1 MITVNPT
8 NNFHT
13 VVWEKP
19 LSTEIDSFFVYKE
32 VPYNSSNYSKITSVA
47 YDSLSEYED
56 IASAA
61 DLNPDR
67 YKISVLDTCG
77 GESAPSNFVRSIHLQ
92 VAPGVGTDRFLSWS
106 EYQGQSQNITSYLIY
121 SGSSVANLSL
131 LDSVTAPISYYV
143 DDNPVAG
150 LNTVYRVEA
159 VLSSA
164 CVSTRTQFLRSSSNN
179 AENNTV
185 LNPDG
190 IKEDSNLSNAL
201 TVQPNPN
208 QGNFEIVLSENTQ
221 GNVSWWIEDMMGRRI
236 TNEAKFSGKRLAV
249 ELDLASGLYFV
260 KVKVQN
266 QMLSKKIILSN

>member
-1 MITVNPT
+1 
-8 NNFHT
+8 
-13 VVWEKP
+13 
-19 LSTEIDSFFVYKE
+19 
-32 VPYNSSNYSKITSVA
+32 
-47 YDSLSEYED
+47 
-56 IASAA
+56 
-61 DLNPDR
+61 
-67 YKISVLDTCG
+67 
-77 GESAPSNFVRSIHLQ
+77 
-92 VAPGVGTDRFLSWS
+92 VGTDRFLSWS
-106 EYQGQSQNITSYLIY
+106 EYQGQSQNISSYLIY
-121 SGSSVANLSL
+121 SGSSVANLSV

-164 CVSTRTQFLRSSSNN
+164 CVSTRTQFLLSSSNN
-179 AENNTV
+179 AENGTL

-236 TNEAKFSGKRLAV
+236 TNEANFSGKRLAV
-249 ELDLASGLYFV
+249 ELDLSPGLYFV